1 MRIEYDENGNP
12 KVIRSDKVDNPDE
25 TKKTPN
31 KFYHIPYLQD
41 KLLDKFGPTEEVW
54 IEEKI
59 DGTNVS
65 CEIDENNNYRCY
77 GRNYELGEW
86 YSNRGAFEKLLELE
100 EVIRTVLPTDLILY
114 FEYLTLHHVRYSA
127 DKENGLFLI
136 GVKNKTT
143 GKYYTP
149 SAVYQFAAMI
159 GVETPKCFYHGL
171 FRDWSTAEKLVGTS
185 AFGAKKGE
193 GVIVKAFDN
202 KEGIKMVK
210 IVADDFREIMK
221 YDPSRVLNKLEEER
235 NKRELA
241 ATIVTEAR
249 IRKQLFNMVD
259 EGIISTVENM
269 SREEK
274 IVATKNIGRR
284 VYDDCIKEEPE
295 FVVNF
300 GKDFGRYSF
309 LLSKQ
314 IIEIL

>member
-31 KFYHIPYLQD
+31 KFYNIPYLQD
-41 KLLDKFGPTEEVW
+41 KLLDRFGPTEEVW

-86 YSNRGAFEKLLELE
+86 YSNRGAFEKLLEIE

-127 DKENGLFLI
+127 DKENELFLI
-136 GVKNKTT
+136 GVKDKTT

-149 SAVYQFAAMI
+149 GAVYQIAAMI
-159 GVETPKCFYHGL
+159 GVETPKCLYHGL
-171 FRDWSTAEKLVGTS
+171 FRDWSTAESLVGAS
-185 AFGAKKGE
+185 AFGAVKGE
-193 GVIVKAFDN
+193 GVIVKAFDE
-202 KEGIKMVK
+202 KDGIKMVK
-210 IVADDFREIMK
+210 IVTDDFREIMK
-221 YDPSRVLNKLEEER
+221 YDASRVQAKLNTER
-235 NKRELA
+235 EKREQA
-241 ATIVTEAR
+241 ALIVTDAR
-249 IRKQLFNMVD
+249 IRKQLLNMVD
-259 EGIISTVENM
+259 EGIISTIENM
-269 SREEK
+269 SPDEK
-274 IVATKNIGRR
+274 IVAIRNIGKR
-284 VYDDCIKEEPE
+284 VYYDCIKEEHD

-300 GKDFGRYSF
+300 GKDFGRF
-309 LLSKQ
+309 AFILSKKF
-314 IIEIL
+314 IENL